1 MAAENENA
9 KSRWERIK
17 KQMRHT
23 YRLVVMNNET
33 FEEVGSYRLT
43 LLNVYIFISTVL
55 VVVASKPCF
64 TNSSKAALRM
74 RSRLSSLF
82 WARRLGE
89 AFLTVLIYSE
99 PLVFWNSASSL
110 CCLAPCFRGGP
121 T

>member
-55 VVVASKPCF
+55 LYVH
-64 TNSSKAALRM
+64 
-74 RSRLSSLF
+74 
-82 WARRLGE
+82 
-89 AFLTVLIYSE
+89 TVQAMLWEWVLQS
-99 PLVFWNSASSL
+99 
-110 CCLAPCFRGGP
+110 G
-121 T
+121 